1 MKEPLFFLKILQ
13 KCSNYLFE
21 ERKEALVLKVHHMFT
36 KNGTEF
42 YCLLDDNYNVIEPV
56 FKFLKN
62 RVTRKYSIN
71 TVYNQCLH
79 LKLYFSWLQK
89 QNLTYIEAITKTEN
103 ASAYD
108 NLINFRLYATYENY
122 DEKVIP
128 IGGYQQIRSTATVNQ
143 IMITVL
149 TFYAY
154 LAITEDNIEELNV
167 YQQKATLK
175 HFHSFLREMFMKK
188 TSAKSNLLI
197 AKVDAPKLEHIS
209 IEQFNA
215 CWDACKCRRDRIIIG
230 IAFYGGCRVSEIIGL
245 NLYDL
250 RDIYKNVI
258 YISKREDPNNPD
270 AFVKNDSEGI
280 TVVPDMVRDE
290 IIAYL
295 NEDLQGI
302 DTDYVIIN
310 FVGTRKFQPMR
321 RNTIDEM
328 VHKLGKKVGISNLHM
343 HMFRHGCAVF
353 MLENGIDLM
362 TISDKLRH
370 KNVGTTTK
378 FYAKFDE
385 KAKSS
390 VMKELAEKTNQRLE
404 PLGINTDDLI
414 EFLKEGDCDE

>member
-1 MKEPLFFLKILQ
+1 
-13 KCSNYLFE
+13 
-21 ERKEALVLKVHHMFT
+21 
-36 KNGTEF
+36 
-42 YCLLDDNYNVIEPV
+42 
-56 FKFLKN
+56 
-62 RVTRKYSIN
+62 
-71 TVYNQCLH
+71 
-79 LKLYFSWLQK
+79 
-89 QNLTYIEAITKTEN
+89 
-103 ASAYD
+103 
-108 NLINFRLYATYENY
+108 
-122 DEKVIP
+122 
-128 IGGYQQIRSTATVNQ
+128 
-143 IMITVL
+143 
-149 TFYAY
+149 
-154 LAITEDNIEELNV
+154 
-167 YQQKATLK
+167 
-175 HFHSFLREMFMKK
+175 
-188 TSAKSNLLI
+188 
-197 AKVDAPKLEHIS
+197 
-209 IEQFNA
+209 
-215 CWDACKCRRDRIIIG
+215 
-230 IAFYGGCRVSEIIGL
+230 
-245 NLYDL
+245 
-250 RDIYKNVI
+250 
-258 YISKREDPNNPD
+258 
-270 AFVKNDSEGI
+270 
-280 TVVPDMVRDE
+280 MVRDE

-385 KAKSS
+385 RAKSS